1 MTFASTVA
9 FPGIAFGAGGLDR
22 AAHLRRGDGA
32 GAQGPGTLLRLCD
45 GDPLVAEGGAVLWR
59 EAVGAR
65 PEGAVL
71 LGLEG
76 GRPLWATDAPAGTP
90 APEGAA
96 WAGLRGIM
104 TQLAPAEAEAAAT
117 ARALLGWHARHG
129 FCAACGAP
137 TRMTEAGWRRD
148 CPACAASHFPRTDPV
163 VIMLVTRGNAV
174 LLARSPGWP
183 EGMHSL
189 LAGFVEPGETL
200 EAAVR
205 REVREEAGLRVGRVG
220 YLASQPWP
228 FPASLMLG
236 ARAEALDRDIALDRE
251 EIEAAAWVS
260 RERLMAVFM
269 GCDPAIHAPRPGAI
283 AGAILREWLAGRI
296 APAP

>member
-1 MTFASTVA
+1 MTFVQTVA
-9 FPGIAFGAGGLDR
+9 FPGIAFAAGGLDR
-22 AAHLRRGDGA
+22 AAHLRRQDGA
-32 GAQGPGTLLRLCD
+32 AAQGPGTLLRFCG
-45 GDPLVAEGGAVLWR
+45 GDPLMAEEGLTLWR
-59 EAVGAR
+59 ERVPGR
-65 PEGAVL
+65 PEGAVF

-76 GRPLWATDAPAGTP
+76 GRPLWALEAAAGTP
-90 APEGAA
+90 APAGTV

-104 TQLAPAEAEAAAT
+104 SQLPAPEAEAAAT
-117 ARALLGWHARHG
+117 ARALLGWHANHG

-137 TRMTEAGWRRD
+137 TRMAEAGWRRD
-148 CPACAASHFPRTDPV
+148 CPACGATHFPRTDPV

-174 LLARSPGWP
+174 LLARNPLWP
-183 EGMHSL
+183 PGMHSL
-189 LAGFVEPGETL
+189 LAGFMEPGETV

-205 REVREEAGLRVGRVG
+205 REVQEEAGVQVGRVG

-236 ARAEALDRDIALDRE
+236 MRAEALTTEIAIDRE
-251 EIEAAAWVS
+251 EIESASWVS

-269 GCDPAIHAPRPGAI
+269 GRDPAIRTPRPGSI